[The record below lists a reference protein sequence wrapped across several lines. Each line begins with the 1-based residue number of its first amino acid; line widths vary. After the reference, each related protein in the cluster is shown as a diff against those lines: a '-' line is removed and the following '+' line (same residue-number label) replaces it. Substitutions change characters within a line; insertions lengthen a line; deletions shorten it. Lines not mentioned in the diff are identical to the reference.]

1 MNMFAIIVKRIHGT
15 VAQID
20 VSNCTIRIP
29 IEMMLPTPVIPT
41 AAKEEQGKS
50 SRLPDNGHFL

>member
-1 MNMFAIIVKRIHGT
+1 MCVIIVKRIHGT

-41 AAKEEQGKS
+41 AAKEEQVKS
-50 SRLPDNGHFL
+50 SSLPDNGHFL